1 MKYLM
6 HLTFESEKQSIDFM
20 ITSRNSETIS
30 YYVQSYNKETREITE
45 YDEWTPDEFFE
56 ALAATQQNL
65 TLQP

>member
-1 MKYLM
+1 M

-45 YDEWTPDEFFE
+45 YDKWTPDEFFE

>member
-1 MKYLM
+1 MKNLM

>member
-1 MKYLM
+1 M